1 MASPTTK
8 ITNPKPHSSQ
18 RISSSNVISER
29 AALSPADTSL
39 DRESWPQMQL
49 KDVTITNSDGK
60 LVDWLTVNEAGPF
73 RVVGRLQKVKEE
85 FQDIVLNTAVYL
97 CQFEIPEFFTYSIQ
111 QAEGEDD
118 DLLIWILGDCGWYTI
133 TPSSQWRPLFMIGME
148 KARLWSFIEWSYISH
163 NNYWTPCS
171 YNQLEK
177 KWAAKNKWTLEEAEA
192 SFMRNHEFIIMKMLE
207 FGGGWDKTSIWKWLV
222 RNFPDAPKELQ
233 QKLPNLEVNNK
244 KKSTQETIK
253 TKTKKPTEA
262 KKDQASIKKA
272 ALQGTS
278 LSDLVDFPA
287 LMEDTPPK
295 HIITENQARLENQK
309 PSASKSK
316 RKRSPTPE
324 GARRSHRV
332 KRERREP
339 SQSSAAPSF
348 ISEPPPPPP
357 RKQSALPTT
366 TPSTLPRDRTTRV
379 KTEPE
384 SRKKPTPYL
393 DPEEPI
399 EAPTEVPTPSESFDL
414 EQTGQ
419 FTQPARQP
427 PRQQGTI
434 CYEPMIDTI
443 VNVNGIWSCP
453 DSDCPFRM
461 DVQEQHAIEKHLIEH
476 GEAVKAQMVK
486 AGIEGWKQP
495 EDIDDIVEDIR
506 RRAAEWREKQKRKEE
521 EIKEKGYWWLENLP

>member
-1 MASPTTK
+1 
-8 ITNPKPHSSQ
+8 
-18 RISSSNVISER
+18 
-29 AALSPADTSL
+29 
-39 DRESWPQMQL
+39 MQL

-85 FQDIVLNTAVYL
+85 FQHIVLNTTVYL
-97 CQFEIPEFFTYSIQ
+97 CQFEIPEFFIYSIQ
-111 QAEGEDD
+111 QAEEEDD
-118 DLLIWILGDCGWYTI
+118 DLIIWILGDCAWYAI
-133 TPSSQWRPLFMIGME
+133 TPSSQWRPLFMKGME

-163 NNYWTPCS
+163 DNYWTPCS

-192 SFMRNHEFIIMKMLE
+192 SFGRHHGFLITKMLE

-222 RNFPDAPKELQ
+222 GNFPDALKEIQ
-233 QKLPNLEVNNK
+233 QKLPNSEVKN
-244 KKSTQETIK
+244 KKSTQETK
-253 TKTKKPTEA
+253 KTKKPIEA
-262 KKDQASIKKA
+262 KKNQASIKKA

-278 LSDLVDFPA
+278 LSDLVDFPP
-287 LMEDTPPK
+287 LMKDTPPK
-295 HIITENQARLENQK
+295 HIMTKNQARLENQK
-309 PSASKSK
+309 PSSSKSK

-324 GARRSHRV
+324 GARRSRRV
-332 KRERREP
+332 KREPQEPRE
-339 SQSSAAPSF
+339 SSVAPSF
-348 ISEPPPPPP
+348 ISEPSCPP

-366 TPSTLPRDRTTRV
+366 TPSALPRDRATRV

-384 SRKKPTPYL
+384 PRKKPTPY
-393 DPEEPI
+393 PEEPI

-414 EQTGQ
+414 VQTGQ
-419 FTQPARQP
+419 PTQPARQP
-427 PRQQGTI
+427 PPKQGTI
-434 CYEPMIDTI
+434 CYEHMIDTI
-443 VNVNGIWSCP
+443 ANVNGIWSCP

-486 AGIEGWKQP
+486 AGIEVWKQP
-495 EDIDDIVEDIR
+495 DDIDDIVEDIR
-506 RRAAEWREKQKRKEE
+506 RRAMEWREKNKRKEE